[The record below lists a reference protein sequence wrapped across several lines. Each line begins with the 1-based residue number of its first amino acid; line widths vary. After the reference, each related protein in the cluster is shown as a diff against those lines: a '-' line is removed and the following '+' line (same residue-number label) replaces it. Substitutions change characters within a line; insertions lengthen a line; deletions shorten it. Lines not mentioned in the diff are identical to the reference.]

1 MSFQA
6 MQLNGISIIDKKDL
20 QIALALLLGFFPKI
34 LEV

>member
-1 MSFQA
+1 